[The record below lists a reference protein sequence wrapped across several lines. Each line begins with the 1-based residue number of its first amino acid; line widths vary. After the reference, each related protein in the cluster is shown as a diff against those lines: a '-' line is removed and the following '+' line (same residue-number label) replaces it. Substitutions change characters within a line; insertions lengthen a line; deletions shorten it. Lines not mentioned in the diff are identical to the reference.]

1 MAKRTILI
9 PATWDNQNRKK
20 DRSVRGSWTSNLEV
34 SNEEFALMDTFH
46 GSSGFLMFAE
56 NEFTDADIPTE
67 DAPND
72 TKTPSAR
79 LRSTLFVYHQQQ
91 GITEPFNIWY
101 ATQVEKFISSIKE
114 RLE

>member
-1 MAKRTILI
+1 MARTIQL
-9 PATWDNQNRKK
+9 PVTMQAAVRKA
-20 DRSVRGSWTSNLEV
+20 DDSVKLNFTTNLEV
-34 SNEEFALMDTFH
+34 STDDFVLID
-46 GSSGFLMFAE
+46 SYRRQSGYLLFRE
-56 NEFTDADIPTE
+56 NEFTDADIPAE

-72 TKTPSAR
+72 TKTPSQR
-79 LRSTLFVYHQQQ
+79 LRSTLYVYHQQQ